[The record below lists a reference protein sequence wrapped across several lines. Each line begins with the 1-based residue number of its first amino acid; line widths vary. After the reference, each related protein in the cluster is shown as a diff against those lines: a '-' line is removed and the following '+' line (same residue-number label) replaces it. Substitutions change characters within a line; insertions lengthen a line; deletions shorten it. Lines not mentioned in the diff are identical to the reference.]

1 MKSMIV
7 IAQFGMLILLSLML
21 ILHFVIM
28 LKIVPYK
35 IVWGGRLKSDKEMY
49 RFEILSIVLT
59 VLFITVILAAA
70 NFAAIEIPKKIITY
84 ALWIMAGLFCLNTI
98 GNTVSGNG
106 IERRLFAPVSL
117 LLAIFSFTLALSN

>member
-106 IERRLFAPVSL
+106 IERRLFTPVSL